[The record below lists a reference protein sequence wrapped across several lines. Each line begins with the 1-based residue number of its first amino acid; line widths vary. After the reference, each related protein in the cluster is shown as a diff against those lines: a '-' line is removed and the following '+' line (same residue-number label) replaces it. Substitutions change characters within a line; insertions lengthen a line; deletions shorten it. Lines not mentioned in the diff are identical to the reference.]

1 MIMRILNIKNSLS
14 AAVAAAAFIAASGAS
29 AHGDEDPAAKAK
41 SYDASKV
48 EPDVMKRHQLVWD
61 MIKIHVS
68 DGPFMMGSV
77 ANYPQVMVIKTDLKN
92 VPRKENLAQGGMV
105 NPWIHPTPAVYDPE
119 CYFWDNPDAHT

>member
-1 MIMRILNIKNSLS
+1 MKPEANGPIQKLWDI
-14 AAVAAAAFIAASGAS
+14 
-29 AHGDEDPAAKAK
+29 
-41 SYDASKV
+41 YDASKI

-119 CYFWDNPDAHT
+119 SYFWDNPDEHS